1 MTKLG
6 KWGRWATLMASG
18 AVLLQ
23 IPSCVDVVQ
32 TGLLAFI
39 GGVAYY
45 LARNV

>member
-6 KWGRWATLMASG
+6 KWGRWAALIAGGTI
-18 AVLLQ
+18 LLQ
-23 IPSCVDVVQ
+23 VPSCIDIVQ